1 MPSRRS
7 APLTGRPRS
16 ADNWVVSLQRIPSVP
31 FLLRQVR
38 VGVVATGLTVTALA
52 VSYFVLERA
61 PFHRVGLAVVLGVAA
76 VGGVA
81 IAALPWPRLFETTGM
96 RLLYAWSVADIVLI
110 SFAVAST
117 GGGRSDLF
125 LLYTLT
131 TFFFVASYPLSAQF
145 ALLIFTAVSYTVVII
160 LTGWQITA
168 GALVARLSI
177 LAVLAY
183 LAGYLSKELLDRV
196 RSEAAARQEADER
209 AALMSGVVRAGRDLT
224 LDPSQVVEVTLD
236 AVGEL
241 GFADAAFVAL
251 HEDGS
256 VSHVVGSR
264 GRFDGDGPV
273 STNPALDVVDLVVA
287 QGETA
292 VVEGLPDDVPDGPA
306 IRIGSP
312 VWVGGWMAA
321 VLVGGTDGDRSI
333 APHRPEAF
341 ELLATNAGLA
351 MENAGRYEEQRRTV
365 ERLEET
371 ERLKADFITSVSHEL
386 RTPLT
391 SIIGNAITLE
401 QAWSEIDDGTR
412 LELLASLTARAR
424 ELEEKITEL
433 VDISGS
439 ESATRG
445 SFRALDLSTLVVATA
460 EQMGDPLSSHRFV
473 VNVRPGLVTFGDP
486 ALLSQVLRNLLE
498 NAATHT
504 PSGTTVT
511 LSADLEGQEEIV
523 VAVSDD
529 GPGISAA
536 DLPYLGAK
544 FFRGGDLNAR
554 PKGLGLGLALATS
567 ALELHGA
574 ALEVESAEGRGSR
587 FSFRMSRLDASG
599 DAPVNGEVVH
609 EGA

>member
-1 MPSRRS
+1 
-7 APLTGRPRS
+7 
-16 ADNWVVSLQRIPSVP
+16 VSLQRIPSVP

-38 VGVVATGLTVTALA
+38 VGVVATGLTVAALA
-52 VSYFVLERA
+52 VSYFVLQRA
-61 PFHRVGLAVVLGVAA
+61 PSHRVGLAVVLGVAA

-81 IAALPWPRLFETTGM
+81 IAALPWPRLFEATGM
-96 RLLYAWSVADIVLI
+96 RFLYVWSVADIVLI

-131 TFFFVASYPLSAQF
+131 TFFFVASYPLIAQL
-145 ALLIFTAVSYTVVII
+145 ALLIFTAASYTVVVV

-168 GALVARLSI
+168 GALVARVSI

-236 AVGEL
+236 AVGGL
-241 GFADAAFVAL
+241 AFGDAAFVAL

-256 VSHVVGSR
+256 VSHVVGGR
-264 GRFDGDGPV
+264 GRSEDDGPV
-273 STNPALDVVDLVVA
+273 STDPALDVIDLVVA
-287 QGETA
+287 QGETV
-292 VVEGLPDDVPDGPA
+292 VVEGPDGAPDRPA
-306 IRIGSP
+306 VRIGSP

-333 APHRPEAF
+333 APHRLEAF

>member
-1 MPSRRS
+1 
-7 APLTGRPRS
+7 
-16 ADNWVVSLQRIPSVP
+16 
-31 FLLRQVR
+31 
-38 VGVVATGLTVTALA
+38 
-52 VSYFVLERA
+52 
-61 PFHRVGLAVVLGVAA
+61 
-76 VGGVA
+76 
-81 IAALPWPRLFETTGM
+81 
-96 RLLYAWSVADIVLI
+96 
-110 SFAVAST
+110 
-117 GGGRSDLF
+117 
-125 LLYTLT
+125 
-131 TFFFVASYPLSAQF
+131 
-145 ALLIFTAVSYTVVII
+145 
-160 LTGWQITA
+160 
-168 GALVARLSI
+168 
-177 LAVLAY
+177 
-183 LAGYLSKELLDRV
+183 
-196 RSEAAARQEADER
+196 
-209 AALMSGVVRAGRDLT
+209 VVRAGRDLT

-236 AVGEL
+236 AVGGL
-241 GFADAAFVAL
+241 AFGDAAFVAL

-264 GRFDGDGPV
+264 GRFDDDGAV
-273 STNPALDVVDLVVA
+273 STDPALDVIDLVVA
-287 QGETA
+287 QGETV
-292 VVEGLPDDVPDGPA
+292 VVEGLPEGVPDGPA
-306 IRIGSP
+306 VRIGSP

-321 VLVGGTDGDRSI
+321 VLVGGTVGDRSI
-333 APHRPEAF
+333 APHRLEAF

-391 SIIGNAITLE
+391 SILGNAVTLE
-401 QAWSEIDDGTR
+401 RAWSEIDDATR
-412 LELLASLTARAR
+412 FDLLASLTARAR

-460 EQMGDPLSSHRFV
+460 EQMGDSLSSHRFV

-486 ALLSQVLRNLLE
+486 ALLSQVIRNLLE
-498 NAATHT
+498 NASTHT
-504 PSGTTVT
+504 PSGTRVT
-511 LSADLEGQEEIV
+511 LSAEIEGQEEIV

-536 DLPYLGAK
+536 DLPYLGAR

-574 ALEVESAEGRGSR
+574 TLEVESAEGRGSR

-599 DAPVNGEVVH
+599 EAPANGEVVR
-609 EGA
+609 ERA

>member
-1 MPSRRS
+1 MGLERVPS
-7 APLTGRPRS
+7 L
-16 ADNWVVSLQRIPSVP
+16 P

-38 VGVVATGLTVTALA
+38 VGVVATGLTVAALG
-52 VSYFVLERA
+52 VSYFGLERA
-61 PFHRVGLAVVLGVAA
+61 PFHRVGLAVVLV
-76 VGGVA
+76 
-81 IAALPWPRLFETTGM
+81 IAAAGGACIAVLPWSRLFETTGM
-96 RLLYAWSVADIVLI
+96 RFLYVWSVADIVLI
-110 SFAVAST
+110 SFAVAAT

-131 TFFFVASYPLSAQF
+131 TFFFGASYPPIAQL
-145 ALLIFTAVSYTVVII
+145 ALLIFTAASYTAVMI

-183 LAGYLSKELLDRV
+183 LAGYLSKELLDRA

-209 AALMSGVVRAGRDLT
+209 AAFMSGVVKAGRDMT
-224 LDPSQVVEVTLD
+224 LDPSQVVEVALN
-236 AVGEL
+236 AVGGL
-241 GFADAAFVAL
+241 GFGDAAFVAL
-251 HEDGS
+251 REDGS
-256 VSHVVGSR
+256 LSHVVESR
-264 GRFDGDGPV
+264 GRFDDNGAV
-273 STNPALDVVDLVVA
+273 SSDPALDVIDLVVT
-287 QGETA
+287 QGETV
-292 VVEGLPDDVPDGPA
+292 VVEELRDGLPDGPA
-306 IRIGSP
+306 IRVGGP

-321 VLVGGTDGDRSI
+321 VLVGGTDGDRSM
-333 APHRPEAF
+333 APHRLEAF

-371 ERLKADFITSVSHEL
+371 ERLKADFLTSVSHEL

-391 SIIGNAITLE
+391 SIIGNAVTLE
-401 QAWSEIDDGTR
+401 RAWSEIDDGTR
-412 LELLASLTARAR
+412 LDLLASLTARAR

-445 SFRALDLSTLVVATA
+445 SFRALDLSTLVVDTA
-460 EQMGDPLSSHRFV
+460 EQMDDSLSAHRFV

-486 ALLSQVLRNLLE
+486 VLLSQVIRNLLE
-498 NAATHT
+498 NASTHT

-511 LSADLEGQEEIV
+511 LSAELEGPEEIV
-523 VAVSDD
+523 VTVSDD

-536 DLPYLGAK
+536 DLPYLGAR
-544 FFRGGDLNAR
+544 FFRGGDANAR
-554 PKGLGLGLALATS
+554 PKGLGLGLAFATS

-574 ALEVESAEGRGSR
+574 MLEVKSAEGRGSR
-587 FSFRMSRLDASG
+587 FAFRLSPLGASG
-599 DAPVNGEVVH
+599 EAPVNGEVVH
-609 EGA
+609 ERA

>member
-1 MPSRRS
+1 M
-7 APLTGRPRS
+7 
-16 ADNWVVSLQRIPSVP
+16 P

-38 VGVVATGLTVTALA
+38 VGVVATGLTVAALA
-52 VSYFVLERA
+52 VSYFGLERA

-76 VGGVA
+76 VGGAA
-81 IAALPWPRLFETTGM
+81 IAWPRLFETTGM

-131 TFFFVASYPLSAQF
+131 TFFFVASYPLIAQF
-145 ALLIFTAVSYTVVII
+145 ALLIFTAASYAVVVV

-168 GALVARLSI
+168 GALVARVSI

-236 AVGEL
+236 AVGGL
-241 GFADAAFVAL
+241 GFGDAAFVAL

-264 GRFDGDGPV
+264 GRFDDAGAV
-273 STNPALDVVDLVVA
+273 STDPSLDVIDLVVA
-287 QGETA
+287 QGETV
-292 VVEGLPDDVPDGPA
+292 VVEGLPERVPDGPA
-306 IRIGSP
+306 VRIGSP

-321 VLVGGTDGDRSI
+321 VVVGGTEGDRSI
-333 APHRPEAF
+333 APHRLEAF

-391 SIIGNAITLE
+391 SILGNAVTLE
-401 QAWSEIDDGTR
+401 RAWSEIDDATR
-412 LELLASLTARAR
+412 LDLLASLTARAR
-424 ELEEKITEL
+424 ELEEMITEL

-445 SFRALDLSTLVVATA
+445 NFRALDLSTLVVATA
-460 EQMGDPLSSHRFV
+460 EQMGDSLSSHRFI
-473 VNVRPGLVTFGDP
+473 VNVRPGLVTVGDP
-486 ALLSQVLRNLLE
+486 ALLSQVIRNLLE
-498 NAATHT
+498 NASAHT

-536 DLPYLGAK
+536 DLPYLGAR

-574 ALEVESAEGRGSR
+574 TLEVESAEGRGSR

-599 DAPVNGEVVH
+599 EAPANGEVVR
-609 EGA
+609 ERA

>member
-1 MPSRRS
+1 MQRL
-7 APLTGRPRS
+7 LTGRPRL

-38 VGVVATGLTVTALA
+38 VGVVATGLTVAALA
-52 VSYFVLERA
+52 VSYFGFERA

-131 TFFFVASYPLSAQF
+131 TFFFVASYPLIAQL
-145 ALLIFTAVSYTVVII
+145 ALLLFTAASYTVVVV
-160 LTGWQITA
+160 LTGWEITA
-168 GALVARLSI
+168 GALVTRVSI

-236 AVGEL
+236 AVGGL
-241 GFADAAFVAL
+241 GFGDAAFVAL

-256 VSHVVGSR
+256 VSHLVGSR
-264 GRFDGDGPV
+264 GRFDEDGPV
-273 STNPALDVVDLVVA
+273 SAHPALDVIDLVVA
-287 QGETA
+287 QGETV
-292 VVEGLPDDVPDGPA
+292 VVEGLPDGVPDVLA
-306 IRIGSP
+306 ARIGSP
-312 VWVGGWMAA
+312 VWVGGWMTA

-333 APHRPEAF
+333 APHRLEAF

-371 ERLKADFITSVSHEL
+371 ERLKADFLTSVSHEL

-391 SIIGNAITLE
+391 SILGNAVTLE
-401 QAWSEIDDGTR
+401 RAWSEIDDATR
-412 LELLASLTARAR
+412 LDLLASLTARAR
-424 ELEEKITEL
+424 ELDEKITEL

-460 EQMGDPLSSHRFV
+460 EQMGDSLSTHRFV

-486 ALLSQVLRNLLE
+486 ALLSQVIRNLLE
-498 NAATHT
+498 NASTHT

-536 DLPYLGAK
+536 DLPYLGAR

-574 ALEVESAEGRGSR
+574 TLEVESAEGRGSR
-587 FSFRMSRLDASG
+587 FSFRMSRLEASG
-599 DAPVNGEVVH
+599 EAPASGEVVR
-609 EGA
+609 ERA

>member
-1 MPSRRS
+1 
-7 APLTGRPRS
+7 
-16 ADNWVVSLQRIPSVP
+16 VP

-38 VGVVATGLTVTALA
+38 VGVVATGLTVAALA
-52 VSYFVLERA
+52 VSYFGLERA

-131 TFFFVASYPLSAQF
+131 TFFFVASYPLIAQL
-145 ALLIFTAVSYTVVII
+145 ALLIFTAASYTVVVM

-168 GALVARLSI
+168 GALVARVSI

-224 LDPSQVVEVTLD
+224 LDPSRVVEVTLD
-236 AVGEL
+236 AVGGL
-241 GFADAAFVAL
+241 GFGGAAFVAL

-256 VSHVVGSR
+256 ASHVVGSR
-264 GRFDGDGPV
+264 GRFDDGAV
-273 STNPALDVVDLVVA
+273 STDPALDVIDLVVA
-287 QGETA
+287 QGETV
-292 VVEGLPDDVPDGPA
+292 VVEGLPEGLPDGPA
-306 IRIGSP
+306 VRIGSP

-321 VLVGGTDGDRSI
+321 VLVGGTEGDRSI
-333 APHRPEAF
+333 APHRLEAF

-391 SIIGNAITLE
+391 SILGNAVTLE
-401 QAWSEIDDGTR
+401 RAWSEIDDATR
-412 LELLASLTARAR
+412 LDLLASLTARAR
-424 ELEEKITEL
+424 ELEEKISEL
-433 VDISGS
+433 VDVSGS

-460 EQMGDPLSSHRFV
+460 EQMRDSLSSHRFV

-486 ALLSQVLRNLLE
+486 ALLSQVIRNLLE
-498 NAATHT
+498 NASTHT

-536 DLPYLGAK
+536 DLPYLGAR

-574 ALEVESAEGRGSR
+574 TLEVESAEGRGSR
-587 FSFRMSRLDASG
+587 FWFRMSRLDASG
-599 DAPVNGEVVH
+599 EAPANGEVVR
-609 EGA
+609 ERA